1 MCAKTIAFDENI
13 GYPKSPFIFELSPE
27 DYYDAARIAYVLD
40 DDDPIKKLLETAA
53 STGGFGSAPGNYD
66 DPPGEKP
73 ELAVTIQDRNEFP
86 TIRNWISSTEIGR
99 NEAINCRW
107 GFCEDDDLIH
117 PLTAIHGKPELG
129 GLGRVYS
136 EVYQNTQQL
145 IHITAGVMQFSS
157 LAQFYLNSFDVT
169 STEAIHYGNSG
180 GLTRWVG
187 KLVSGAI
194 DLAVYVVTMP
204 IRFIRTVGMLLDPSN
219 VVTKYYDIKG
229 AMPLYYKHVDTIIT
243 TLAINM
249 GLYPNAYFKEI
260 DASSTQTQGTQNKE
274 GLVEKYIH
282 GDGKIAVLV
291 NMKKGDSIVAKDICM
306 QIAAARPEYV
316 RREEVP
322 EERVAKEMEILKVQ
336 TMNEGK
342 PEAIAEK
349 IVQGRIGKFYEE
361 ICLVD
366 QAFVKD
372 PNMKISEL
380 LKQKDAEVAEFARF
394 EKGEGIEKK
403 EENFAEEVMKQIK

>member
-1 MCAKTIAFDENI
+1 MVTASLVKELREKTGAGMMDCKKVLTETDGDMEKAIELLRERGIAKAAK
-13 GYPKSPFIFELSPE
+13 KS
-27 DYYDAARIAYVLD
+27 
-40 DDDPIKKLLETAA
+40 
-53 STGGFGSAPGNYD
+53 
-66 DPPGEKP
+66 
-73 ELAVTIQDRNEFP
+73 
-86 TIRNWISSTEIGR
+86 
-99 NEAINCRW
+99 
-107 GFCEDDDLIH
+107 
-117 PLTAIHGKPELG
+117 
-129 GLGRVYS
+129 GRVAAEGLVEAVVS
-136 EVYQNTQQL
+136 EDGKSGAVIEVNSETDFVAKNEEFKTFVENVANQVLKTNPKDVEEL
-145 IHITAGVMQFSS
+145 
-157 LAQFYLNSFDVT
+157 LAQPAMFEEGKTVQ
-169 STEAIHYGNSG
+169 EA
-180 GLTRWVG
+180 LVG
-187 KLVSGAI
+187 KIATIGENLS
-194 DLAVYVVTMP
+194 
-204 IRFIRTVGMLLDPSN
+204 IRRFVRFES
-219 VVTKYYDIKG
+219 
-229 AMPLYYKHVDTIIT
+229 
-243 TLAINM
+243 
-249 GLYPNAYFKEI
+249 
-260 DASSTQTQGTQNKE
+260 E